1 PALSPFEQI
10 RYAREIIRLEG
21 TALLSLASRL
31 DTEFCRATELLFDC
45 ESSVIVTGMGKA
57 GLIGQKLAATLAST
71 GTRSH
76 FLHPAEAFHGDL
88 GRIHRD
94 DVVLVLSQSGET
106 EEVLRLLPPLAEM
119 HSAIIA
125 ITGRRGSTL
134 AKAAT
139 VVLDLGPLKEACS
152 LGLAPSTSTTAML
165 AMGDALALVTSRMRA
180 FQPEDFARFHPGG
193 SLGRKLSKVEAHM
206 RKLDECRT
214 ALVTQTVREVLVSRT
229 TSGRRSGAL
238 MLLDDSG
245 KLCGIFTDSDLAK
258 LFERREIDFL
268 ETPVEQVMT
277 RQPLIVPAESMVV
290 DALKIMAER
299 RISELPVVNPQGC
312 PIGLLDL
319 TDLVGSDLAEQAGS
333 DLAEQAGSDLAEQA
347 GSERDLAA
355 EGSAANNAG
364 TAPHPPVPRPNILN
378 LMNIRS
384 DSAS

>member
-1 PALSPFEQI
+1 MSAASPLLQPSGNDPALSPFEQI

-106 EEVLRLLPPLAEM
+106 EEVLRLLPPLADM

-238 MLLDDSG
+238 MLLDDAG

-299 RISELPVVNPQGC
+299 RISELPVVNPQGR

-319 TDLVGSDLAEQAGS
+319 TDLVGSDLAEQADNKDG
-333 DLAEQAGSDLAEQA
+333 LAAAGSAT
-347 GSERDLAA
+347 
-355 EGSAANNAG
+355 NNAE

-378 LMNIRS
+378 LMNVRT

>member
-1 PALSPFEQI
+1 MSAASPLLQPSGNEPALSPFEQI

-106 EEVLRLLPPLAEM
+106 EEVLRLLPPLADM

-238 MLLDDSG
+238 MLLDASG

-299 RISELPVVNPQGC
+299 RISELPVVDTQGR

-319 TDLVGSDLAEQAGS
+319 TDLVGSDLAEQADNKDS
-333 DLAEQAGSDLAEQA
+333 LAAAGSAT
-347 GSERDLAA
+347 
-355 EGSAANNAG
+355 NNAE
-364 TAPHPPVPRPNILN
+364 TTPHPPVPRPNILN
-378 LMNIRS
+378 LMNIHS
-384 DSAS
+384 